1 MRERVKFHKV
11 CATSN
16 GIIDDMPH
24 VYLTTIQV
32 PLNCLLSLFSLVPF
46 SFFKFSVI
54 RDGLLVVRDV
64 IKNLNV

>member
-32 PLNCLLSLFSLVPF
+32 PLNCLLSLF
-46 SFFKFSVI
+46 FFKFLVI
-54 RDGLLVVRDV
+54 GDGLLVVRDV